1 MRNETKRILD
11 ETTRLPRLFKE
22 MDVVLDDAYVFLET
36 LSPSQPAKVQ
46 EYIAALMK
54 RMEAL

>member
-22 MDVVLDDAYVFLET
+22 MDGVLDDAYGLLET
-36 LSPSQPAKVQ
+36 VSPSQPAGVQ
-46 EYIAALMK
+46 ESIAALMK